1 MAAVRPLRQEE
12 GDPLRRLI
20 DPLAVGVGVPDV
32 EVDLVKDALGGA
44 AELEAPLHAVRRR
57 PAAVALE
64 GAVRVGVAGVD
75 EGRVN
80 KGPGD
85 RQEGG
90 GVVIDGAVLV
100 EGETVL
106 GRDGVQGVRHLLR
119 PDAVG
124 EVAVRKSRV
133 PVADGVQG
141 SAVVVVVQEVL
152 PVRGGLVLG
161 APKPALE
168 GEELHVLL
176 YAAAAA
182 LLGQSRLAEAK
193 PVLRHRR
200 GAEGGHEKDRR
211 RQKTEGPGAPAL
223 PAGEVRLPHLPVDL
237 GKGRLVKFLIR
248 HPAMPPNVRAGAS
261 LPG

>member
-1 MAAVRPLRQEE
+1 MAAVHPLRQEE
-12 GDPLRRLI
+12 GDPIRRLV

-32 EVDLVKDALGGA
+32 EVDLVKDALGRP

-57 PAAVALE
+57 PATVALE

-80 KGPGD
+80 KRPGD

-90 GVVIDGAVLV
+90 GVVIDGVILV
-100 EGETVL
+100 EGEVVL
-106 GRDGVQGVRHLLR
+106 RRDGVQGLRHLLR

-124 EVAVRKSRV
+124 EVALRKPCV

-141 SAVVVVVQEVL
+141 PAVVVVAQKIL
-152 PVRGGLVLG
+152 PVRGGLILR

-168 GEELHVLL
+168 GEDLRALLH
-176 YAAAAA
+176 AAAGVP
-182 LLGQSRLAEAK
+182 LGQGRLAQAE
-193 PVLRHRR
+193 PILRHRR
-200 GAEGGHEKDRR
+200 GAEGGREHDRR
-211 RQKTEGPGAPAL
+211 RQGREGPGAPAL
-223 PAGEVRLPHLPVDL
+223 PAGEIRLPHLPVDL

-248 HPAMPPNVRAGAS
+248 HPAMPPNVPAGAS
-261 LPG
+261 SPG